1 MNHETIN
8 ALKFILALL
17 ITGIFAGKFL
27 SAYNTRLHNEAI
39 DGCANQSSYRAQF
52 TENGK
57 TITVKETQKYI
68 YDKCLLDKNIK

>member
-17 ITGIFAGKFL
+17 IVGIFAGKFL
-27 SAYNTRLHNEAI
+27 GAYNTKIRNDAI
-39 DGCANQSSYRAQF
+39 DGCYNQSSYQQSYI
-52 TENGK
+52 ENGK
-57 TITVKETQKYI
+57 TIAIKETQKYL